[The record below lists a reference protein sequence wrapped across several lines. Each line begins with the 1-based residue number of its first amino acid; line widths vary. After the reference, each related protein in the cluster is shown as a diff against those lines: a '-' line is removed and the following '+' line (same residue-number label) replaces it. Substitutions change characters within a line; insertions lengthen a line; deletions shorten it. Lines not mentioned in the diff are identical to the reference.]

1 MTQTRDRRELTRWRS
16 SVFALFFVSGLGL
29 ASWVSRIPTVR
40 DDLALRTDQVGLL
53 IFGLSAGSVIGL
65 VSAVWLLAALGARRA
80 MVLCVAVSSTGLVVV
95 GTAATLWGS
104 SPLAFAGLALVGF
117 GMGSLDV
124 MMNVEGAAVERELGV
139 TLMPL
144 LHACFSLGT
153 VAGALLGAGAAAV
166 GVSVAGHLGLIAV
179 LAVAT
184 AVTAVRFVPLRPTLG
199 DAASTEDH
207 TVVRPN
213 WRERMRTSLAVWR
226 DPSILLI
233 GVIVLGMTFAEG
245 SASDWLALA
254 VVDGHGQSDAT
265 GALVFGVFVTAMTVG
280 RVAGGPVLDRLGRV
294 PVLRACSALGVAGL
308 LLVIL
313 APSTPLLIV
322 GTVLW
327 GLGAS
332 LGFPVGMSA
341 AADDTANAAA
351 RVSAVAMIGYFAF
364 LVGPPVLGLLGE
376 RWGILNALYVIVV
389 LMVLAG
395 LAAPAARERT
405 RAGRAG

>member
-1 MTQTRDRRELTRWRS
+1 MSRGPVGWRNAIF
-16 SVFALFFVSGLGL
+16 VLFFVSGLSL

-40 DDLALRTDQVGLL
+40 DGLALRTDEVGLL
-53 IFGLSAGSVIGL
+53 IFGLSAGSILGL
-65 VSAVWLLAALGARRA
+65 VSAVWLLSAFGARRA
-80 MVLCVAVSSTGLVVV
+80 IVASIAVSSTGLALV
-95 GTAATLWGS
+95 GVAASVWGS
-104 SPLAFAGLALVGF
+104 APLAFTALILVGF
-117 GMGSLDV
+117 GMGSTDV

-153 VAGALLGAGAAAV
+153 VAGALLGAAAA
-166 GVSVAGHLGLIAV
+166 GLTVSVGWHLTGVAV
-179 LAVAT
+179 LALA
-184 AVTAVRFVPLRPTLG
+184 AAAIAVRFVPLRPALG
-199 DAASTEDH
+199 DPTDH
-207 TVVRPN
+207 TLVRPN
-213 WRERMRTSLAVWR
+213 WAERMRDSLAVWR
-226 DPSILLI
+226 DPSILMI

-254 VVDGHGQSDAT
+254 VVDGRGQSDAT
-265 GALVFGVFVTAMTVG
+265 GALVFGVFVSAMTVG
-280 RVAGGPVLDRLGRV
+280 RVAGGPVLDRFGRV
-294 PVLRACSALGVAGL
+294 PVLRACSLLGVAGL

-313 APSTPLLIV
+313 APAVWLLVV

-364 LVGPPVLGLLGE
+364 LVGPPLLGLIGE
-376 RWGILNALYVIVV
+376 QVGILNALFVIVV
-389 LMVLAG
+389 LMALAG

-405 RAGRAG
+405 RTPAAG

>member
-1 MTQTRDRRELTRWRS
+1 MTQTLPRRVLTRWRT

-40 DDLALRTDQVGLL
+40 DDLSLRTDQVGLL

-80 MVLCVAVSSTGLVVV
+80 MVLCVAVSSAGLVVV

-104 SPLAFAGLALVGF
+104 APLAFAGLALVGF
-117 GMGSLDV
+117 GLGSLDV

-153 VAGALLGAGAAAV
+153 VAGALLGAGAAAT
-166 GVSVAGHLGLIAV
+166 GVAVAGHLGLIAV
-179 LAVAT
+179 FAVVT
-184 AVTAVRFVPLRPTLG
+184 AAIAVRFVPLRHALG
-199 DAASTEDH
+199 DAASPDDH

-226 DPSILLI
+226 DSSILLI

-294 PVLRACSALGVAGL
+294 PVLRACSALGVVGL

-364 LVGPPVLGLLGE
+364 LVGPPVLGLIGE
-376 RWGILNALYVIVV
+376 QWGILNALYVIVL
-389 LMVLAG
+389 LMAVAG
-395 LAAPAARERT
+395 LAAPAARERAST
-405 RAGRAG
+405 RAAG

>member
-1 MTQTRDRRELTRWRS
+1 VGWRNS
-16 SVFALFFVSGLGL
+16 IFVLFFVSGLGL

-40 DDLALRTDQVGLL
+40 DGLALGTDEVGLL
-53 IFGLSAGSVIGL
+53 IFGLSAGSILGL
-65 VSAVWLLAALGARRA
+65 VSAVWLLSALGARRA
-80 MVLCVAVSSTGLVVV
+80 IVLSITVSSVGLALV
-95 GTAATLWGS
+95 GISTSVWAS
-104 SPLAFAGLALVGF
+104 SPLAFAALALVGF
-117 GMGSLDV
+117 GMGATDV
-124 MMNVEGAAVERELGV
+124 MMNVEGAAVERELAV

-153 VAGALLGAGAAAV
+153 VAGALLGAAAAGLAVPV
-166 GVSVAGHLGLIAV
+166 GWHLSAVAV
-179 LAVAT
+179 LALLA
-184 AVTAVRFVPLRPTLG
+184 AAIAVRFIPLRPALG
-199 DAASTEDH
+199 DPDAADH
-207 TVVRPN
+207 AVLRPN

-226 DPSILLI
+226 DPSILMI

-265 GALVFGVFVTAMTVG
+265 GALVFGVFVSAMTVG
-280 RVAGGPVLDRLGRV
+280 RVVGGPVLDRFGRV
-294 PVLRACSALGVAGL
+294 PVLRACSVLGVVGL

-313 APSTPLLIV
+313 APAIWLLV
-322 GTVLW
+322 LGTVLW

-364 LVGPPVLGLLGE
+364 LVGPPLLGLLGE
-376 RWGILNALYVIVV
+376 QVGILNALFVIVA
-389 LMVLAG
+389 LMALAG
-395 LAAPAARERT
+395 LAASAARERT
-405 RAGRAG
+405 KTVAAG

>member
-199 DAASTEDH
+199 DAASAEDH

>member
-1 MTQTRDRRELTRWRS
+1 MTETLARWRT

-104 SPLAFAGLALVGF
+104 APLAFAGLALVGF
-117 GMGSLDV
+117 GLGSLDV

-166 GVSVAGHLGLIAV
+166 GVPVAGHLGLIAV

-184 AVTAVRFVPLRPTLG
+184 AAIAVRFVPLRPTLG
-199 DAASTEDH
+199 DAASPDDH
-207 TVVRPN
+207 AVVRPN

-226 DPSILLI
+226 DSSILLI

-254 VVDGHGQSDAT
+254 VVDGHGQNDAT

-294 PVLRACSALGVAGL
+294 PVLRACSALGVVGL

-364 LVGPPVLGLLGE
+364 LVGPPVLGLIGE
-376 RWGILNALYVIVV
+376 QWGILNALYVIVL
-389 LMVLAG
+389 LMAVAG
-395 LAAPAARERT
+395 LAAPAARERAST
-405 RAGRAG
+405 RAAG

>member
-1 MTQTRDRRELTRWRS
+1 MGRRELVRWRNA
-16 SVFALFFVSGLGL
+16 VFVLFFVAGLGL
-29 ASWVSRIPTVR
+29 ATWVSRIPTVR

-53 IFGLSAGSVIGL
+53 IFGLSAGSVLGL
-65 VSAVWLLAALGARRA
+65 LCAVWLLSTLGARRA
-80 MVLCVAVSSTGLVVV
+80 LAAGIGVSSTGLLFV
-95 GTAATLWGS
+95 GVAATLWGS
-104 SPLAFAGLALVGF
+104 APLAFAALILVGF
-117 GMGSLDV
+117 GMGATDV

-153 VAGALLGAGAAAV
+153 VVGALLGAGAAGLGLSV
-166 GVSVAGHLGLIAV
+166 GLHLGLVAG
-179 LAVAT
+179 LALT
-184 AVTAVRFVPLRPTLG
+184 AAGLAVRFIQLRPG
-199 DAASTEDH
+199 PDPASAAGGSATG
-207 TVVRPN
+207 RAS
-213 WRERMRTSLAVWR
+213 WRARMRASLGVWR
-226 DPSILLI
+226 DSSVLLI

-265 GALVFGVFVTAMTVG
+265 GALVFGVFVSAMTVG
-280 RVAGGPVLDRLGRV
+280 RVVGGPVLDRFGRV
-294 PVLRACSALGVAGL
+294 PVLRTCSVLGVVGL

-313 APSTPLLIV
+313 APAIWLLV
-322 GTVLW
+322 LGTVLW

-364 LVGPPVLGLLGE
+364 LVGPPVLGLIGE
-376 RWGILNALYVIVV
+376 HLGILNALYVIVV
-389 LMVLAG
+389 LMALAG

-405 RAGRAG
+405 KTPVAG

>member
-1 MTQTRDRRELTRWRS
+1 MTETETRDRRELVRWRAA
-16 SVFALFFVSGLGL
+16 VVALFFVSGLGL

-40 DDLALRTDQVGLL
+40 DDLELRTDQVGVL

-65 VSAVWLLAALGARRA
+65 VSAVWLLSALGARRA
-80 MVLCVAVSSTGLVVV
+80 MVLSILASSSGLVVV
-95 GTAATLWGS
+95 GLAASVWAS
-104 SPLAFAGLALVGF
+104 SPVAFAGLALVGF

-124 MMNVEGAAVERELGV
+124 MMNVEGAAVERELGS

-153 VAGALLGAGAAAV
+153 VAGALIGAAA
-166 GVSVAGHLGLIAV
+166 AG
-179 LAVAT
+179 LAVAVSWHLAGIAVAALVT
-184 AVTAVRFVPLRPTLG
+184 ATIAVRFVPLRPGLN
-199 DAASTEDH
+199 DAADH
-207 TVVRPN
+207 SLVRPN
-213 WRERMRTSLAVWR
+213 WRERMRESLRVWR

-280 RVAGGPVLDRLGRV
+280 RVLGGPVLDRFGRV
-294 PVLRACSALGVAGL
+294 PVLRVCSALAVAGL

-313 APSTPLLIV
+313 APVTWLLVV

-395 LAAPAARERT
+395 LAAPAARERA
-405 RAGRAG
+405 RSRQAG

>member
-1 MTQTRDRRELTRWRS
+1 
-16 SVFALFFVSGLGL
+16 VLFFVSGLGL

-40 DDLALRTDQVGLL
+40 DGLALGTDEVGLL
-53 IFGLSAGSVIGL
+53 IFGLSAGSILGL
-65 VSAVWLLAALGARRA
+65 VSAVWLLSALGARRA
-80 MVLCVAVSSTGLVVV
+80 IVVSIAVSSAGLALV
-95 GTAATLWGS
+95 GISTSVWAS
-104 SPLAFAGLALVGF
+104 SPLAFAALALVGF
-117 GMGSLDV
+117 GMGSTDV
-124 MMNVEGAAVERELGV
+124 MMNVEGAAVERELAV

-153 VAGALLGAGAAAV
+153 VAGALLGASAAGLAVSVGWHLSIVAAIALVAAA
-166 GVSVAGHLGLIAV
+166 I
-179 LAVAT
+179 
-184 AVTAVRFVPLRPTLG
+184 AVRFVPLRPALG
-199 DAASTEDH
+199 DPGDATDH
-207 TVVRPN
+207 HVVRPN
-213 WRERMRTSLAVWR
+213 WRERMRVSLAVWR

-265 GALVFGVFVTAMTVG
+265 GALVFGVFVSAMTVG
-280 RVAGGPVLDRLGRV
+280 RVLGGPVLDRFGRV
-294 PVLRACSALGVAGL
+294 PVLRTCSVLGVTGL

-313 APSTPLLIV
+313 APAIWLLVV

-364 LVGPPVLGLLGE
+364 LVGPPLLGLLGE
-376 RWGILNALYVIVV
+376 QVGILNALFVIVV
-389 LMVLAG
+389 LMALAG
-395 LAAPAARERT
+395 LAASAARERT
-405 RAGRAG
+405 STTVAG

>member
-1 MTQTRDRRELTRWRS
+1 MGWRNAIF
-16 SVFALFFVSGLGL
+16 VLFFVSGLGL

-40 DDLALRTDQVGLL
+40 DGLALRTDEVGLL
-53 IFGLSAGSVIGL
+53 IFGLSAGSILGL
-65 VSAVWLLAALGARRA
+65 VSAVWLLSAFGARRA
-80 MVLCVAVSSTGLVVV
+80 IVLSIAVSSTGLALV
-95 GTAATLWGS
+95 GVAASVWGS
-104 SPLAFAGLALVGF
+104 APLAFAALILVGF
-117 GMGSLDV
+117 GMGSTDV

-153 VAGALLGAGAAAV
+153 VAGALLGAAAA
-166 GVSVAGHLGLIAV
+166 GLTVSVGWHLSGVAV
-179 LAVAT
+179 LALA
-184 AVTAVRFVPLRPTLG
+184 AAAIAVRFVPLRPALG
-199 DAASTEDH
+199 DPTAAEH

-213 WRERMRTSLAVWR
+213 WAERMRSSLAVWR

-265 GALVFGVFVTAMTVG
+265 GALVFGVFVSAMTVG
-280 RVAGGPVLDRLGRV
+280 RVVGGPVLDRFGRV
-294 PVLRACSALGVAGL
+294 PVLRACSVLGVAGL

-313 APSTPLLIV
+313 APSVWLLVV

-364 LVGPPVLGLLGE
+364 LVGPPLLGLIGE
-376 RWGILNALYVIVV
+376 RVGILNALVVIVV
-389 LMVLAG
+389 LMALAG

-405 RAGRAG
+405 RTPAAS

>member
-1 MTQTRDRRELTRWRS
+1 
-16 SVFALFFVSGLGL
+16 
-29 ASWVSRIPTVR
+29 
-40 DDLALRTDQVGLL
+40 
-53 IFGLSAGSVIGL
+53 
-65 VSAVWLLAALGARRA
+65 
-80 MVLCVAVSSTGLVVV
+80 
-95 GTAATLWGS
+95 
-104 SPLAFAGLALVGF
+104 
-117 GMGSLDV
+117 
-124 MMNVEGAAVERELGV
+124 
-139 TLMPL
+139 
-144 LHACFSLGT
+144 
-153 VAGALLGAGAAAV
+153 
-166 GVSVAGHLGLIAV
+166 
-179 LAVAT
+179 
-184 AVTAVRFVPLRPTLG
+184 
-199 DAASTEDH
+199 
-207 TVVRPN
+207 
-213 WRERMRTSLAVWR
+213 MRTSLAVWR

>member
-1 MTQTRDRRELTRWRS
+1 MGRRELVRWRNA
-16 SVFALFFVSGLGL
+16 VFVLFFVAGLGL
-29 ASWVSRIPTVR
+29 ATWVSRIPTVR

-53 IFGLSAGSVIGL
+53 IFGLSAGSVLGL
-65 VSAVWLLAALGARRA
+65 LCAVWLLSTLGARRA
-80 MVLCVAVSSTGLVVV
+80 LAAGIGVSSTGLLFV
-95 GTAATLWGS
+95 GVAATLWGS
-104 SPLAFAGLALVGF
+104 APLAFAALILVGF
-117 GMGSLDV
+117 GMGATDV

-153 VAGALLGAGAAAV
+153 VVGALLGAGAAGLGLSV
-166 GVSVAGHLGLIAV
+166 GLHLGLVAG
-179 LAVAT
+179 LALT
-184 AVTAVRFVPLRPTLG
+184 AAGLAVRFIQLRPG
-199 DAASTEDH
+199 PDPASAAGGSATG
-207 TVVRPN
+207 RAS
-213 WRERMRTSLAVWR
+213 WRARMRASLGVWR
-226 DPSILLI
+226 DSSVLLI

-254 VVDGHGQSDAT
+254 VVDGHGQGDAT
-265 GALVFGVFVTAMTVG
+265 GALVFGVFVSAMTVG
-280 RVAGGPVLDRLGRV
+280 RVVGGPVLDRFGRV
-294 PVLRACSALGVAGL
+294 PVLRTCSVLGVVGL

-313 APSTPLLIV
+313 APAIWLLV
-322 GTVLW
+322 LGTVLW

-364 LVGPPVLGLLGE
+364 LVGPPVLGLIGE
-376 RWGILNALYVIVV
+376 HLGILNALYVIVV
-389 LMVLAG
+389 LMALAG

-405 RAGRAG
+405 KTPVAG